1 MLGCGLAFAGIL
13 IMAGCGGISGGGGQ
27 VPPLIS
33 VTVGPLVAN
42 VYANEP
48 GNTWPVSATEQQFTA
63 VVNNGSSQTVTWAV
77 TGGDGNGSI
86 DSNGLYSAPTTAPPA
101 AVTVTATSTE
111 ATSPGTATV
120 NVETPTMV
128 GTYSNVQISATAAG
142 GAAHAD
148 VVTLVVD

>member
-1 MLGCGLAFAGIL
+1 
-13 IMAGCGGISGGGGQ
+13 
-27 VPPLIS
+27 
-33 VTVGPLVAN
+33 
-42 VYANEP
+42 
-48 GNTWPVSATEQQFTA
+48 
-63 VVNNGSSQTVTWAV
+63 VTWAV